1 MKKYSK
7 LTQLT
12 PGQKKQAQQNYV
24 QFTRMNS
31 LSYGS
36 LADNILILYALKF
49 GASDPVIALLSSLI
63 YMTMPSTLIGKRL
76 IAKVGTSRAFGLSW
90 LGRNTSAALMLLAP
104 FFGGNMGLI
113 WLLISA
119 TGFFFFRSMGITA
132 MTPMLGDISSK
143 SDQGQFISRV
153 WMNGNLFFLMIY
165 ASLSIMLGYS
175 SSVTTFQFIIAF
187 GSLTGMIST
196 YFLFQIPQVQQTIET
211 GKELLRS
218 TWKASMENSQ
228 IRLLFI
234 NWALIN
240 ASIALT
246 LPFGV
251 LTLKK
256 GYAFSDQNV
265 IIFTIIQLFGGTAV
279 SYLNSFLL
287 DRVGPRPM
295 MFFYTA
301 SMALINILWIIA
313 PDTPLRIH
321 LTLIFLLNGI
331 CSSGNQT
338 ALHHYF
344 LSRVPLK
351 HRLNGSI
358 LVNVSSGI
366 ITGLMG
372 SIFGGGLLKLLRSYP
387 LAGMDVYRFYFLV
400 IVFYQLIVL
409 STVYR
414 LKPVSDRRIRDVLS
428 ILFSIRDWRALYTLQ
443 KLERSQYEH
452 ESLHLMEQLKHIKS
466 NISENLLK
474 DFLKSP
480 RFYIR
485 TRAMNALREINFSD
499 ETGDLL
505 IAELE
510 RGEYTTGYLA
520 AEVLGEHNI
529 QKAIPSLRQSL
540 DSDDVFLQGKALVAL
555 VRLQDEPS
563 FQKIID
569 IFSQTQNPRLIM
581 HGGHALVLMRKPE
594 VSFIILEKIVENNL
608 PTNVFEELLFCLCE
622 VGGVGERFYQLFKT
636 YQNNPEIGRIS
647 LTEHLQS
654 QIDRNYAGKSALL
667 KIVHQFC
674 QPDLVI
680 QTLLDFTDKDLQAA
694 RSDLLSF
701 LKQRIHLM
709 SDASHVEKL
718 LFAITLITG
727 SRVIHSPDKGLLI
740 SD

>member
-1 MKKYSK
+1 MMKLPK

-12 PGQKKQAQQNYV
+12 PGQKRQAQQDYV
-24 QFTRMNS
+24 RYTRMNA

-36 LADNILILYALKF
+36 LGDSILILFAIKF

-63 YMTMPSTLIGKRL
+63 YLSMPSMLIGKRL
-76 IAKVGTSRAFGLSW
+76 ISRVGTSHAFGLSW
-90 LGRNTSAALMLLAP
+90 LGRNLSAALMILTP
-104 FFGGNMGLI
+104 FFVGKMELI
-113 WLLISA
+113 WLLFSA
-119 TGFFFFRSMGITA
+119 SGFFFFRSMGIAA
-132 MTPMLGDISSK
+132 MTPLLGDISTK

-153 WMNGNLFFLMIY
+153 WMNGNFFFVIIY
-165 ASLSIMLGYS
+165 ISLASVLGYS
-175 SSVTTFQFIIAF
+175 SSIMTFQFIIAF

-196 YFLFQIPQVQQTIET
+196 YYLFKIPRIQQTIEA

-218 TWKASMENSQ
+218 TWKTALENPQ
-228 IRLLFI
+228 TRLLFL

-256 GYAFSDQNV
+256 GYNFSDQNV
-265 IIFTIIQLFGGTAV
+265 LIFTIIQLGGATAV

-301 SMALINILWIIA
+301 GMALINILWIIA
-313 PDTPLRIH
+313 PDTPLLFH
-321 LTLIFLLNGI
+321 LTIIFLLNGI

-344 LSRVPLK
+344 LGSVPLK

-358 LVNVSSGI
+358 LVNISAGI

-372 SIFGGGLLKLLRSYP
+372 SLMGGGLLHLIHSFSP
-387 LAGMDVYRFYFLV
+387 DGINIYRFYFLV
-400 IVFYQLIVL
+400 IVFYQVLVL
-409 STVYR
+409 SLVYR
-414 LKPVSDRRIRDVLS
+414 LKPLSDRRIKDVLS

-443 KLERSQYEH
+443 KLANSQDER
-452 ESLHLMEQLKHIKS
+452 ESLYLMERLKHIKS

-474 DFLKSP
+474 EFLQSP

-485 TRAMNALREINFSD
+485 TRAMNALREINFSE

-505 IAELE
+505 IRELE
-510 RGEYTTGYLA
+510 GGEYTTGYLA

-529 QKAIPSLRQSL
+529 QKAIPHLRQAL
-540 DSDDVFLQGKALVAL
+540 DSDDIFLQGKALVAL
-555 VRLQDEPS
+555 VRLNDGFS
-563 FQKIID
+563 FDKIID
-569 IFSQTQNPRLIM
+569 IFRQTTNPRLII
-581 HGGHALVLMRKPE
+581 HGGHALVLMRKHE
-594 VSFIILEKIVENNL
+594 SDLIILEKIVENNL

-622 VGGVGERFYQLFKT
+622 VCGVGESFYQLFRT
-636 YQNNPEIGRIS
+636 YQNSPDMGRIS
-647 LTEHLQS
+647 LIEYLQTY
-654 QIDRNYAGKSALL
+654 IDGNYPGKSIIL
-667 KIVHQFC
+667 KVVNQFC

-680 QTLLDFTDKDLQAA
+680 QTLLDLTKNTMTFKNCT
-694 RSDLLSF
+694 LLPF
-701 LKQRIHLM
+701 LKKRIHQM
-709 SDASHVEKL
+709 TDSSHVEKL
-718 LFAITLITG
+718 LFALI
-727 SRVIHSPDKGLLI
+727 LI
-740 SD
+740 VGVNVSKSVD